1 MYNKLCVTLFIA
13 SIFILASCG
22 DNNNGKPA
30 NVEKHDTTAIK
41 VETEQVAFPD
51 STELYFYKDPNDL
64 KTNYKQAFNA
74 DSAFRS
80 SIIQQ
85 IHGTPLTQSFECVF
99 DAKIYLFKNG
109 EPYKTVYAAYK
120 AKDCQY
126 LCYVKDGHK
135 VFFPITPAVIQVLQA
150 AEARPQRIVE

>member
-1 MYNKLCVTLFIA
+1 MYNKLCVTILIA
-13 SIFILASCG
+13 SVAILASCN
-22 DNNNGKPA
+22 NNNGKPGSA
-30 NVEKHDTTAIK
+30 GKHDTAAIK

-80 SIIQQ
+80 SIMQEINGQ
-85 IHGTPLTQSFECVF
+85 PLAQSLECLF

-120 AKDCQY
+120 TKDCQY

-135 VFFPITPAVIQVLQA
+135 VFFPINPAIIQVLQA
-150 AEARPQRIVE
+150 AEANPQRVVAE